1 MVILIFSFS
10 AIRVE
15 YHGVGIHSR
24 DVAPVAGTDEM
35 AGVSTL
41 FLIDVDDW
49 FMTSSND
56 LLEDVGASHEASLI
70 LANTSSTLRD
80 RALKMMAEVLDDSLD
95 RVLEANTLDLETS
108 REMAVPDLILE
119 WLKLTPERIQNVVQI
134 LQGLSDFPDP
144 LQEVMNASYQVEEV
158 QTYCQRMPLGVL
170 ALVYEAFPELGA
182 IAAGL
187 GLKAGNSLILR
198 GGSESFQTNHAIAE
212 ALQVAL
218 EEVGLPKHSLILLSS
233 EQGAPIRDVIRQ
245 DRYIN
250 LIIPYGRPSLV
261 EQVVRQAT
269 VPVLRSAMGN
279 CYLYWGNSG
288 SLETVRHVIIDSHAS
303 EPDPVN
309 AIEKVLI
316 EQGQSSS
323 AIASLWKS
331 LKEKGFE
338 LRGDPEL
345 AAQYE
350 ELKPAEPEEWNQAYL
365 EKVVTFKLVE
375 DLDGAI
381 AWMNTHSSGHANCL
395 VTQSYNE
402 SRKFALGIN
411 SASLYINASPRF
423 YRYRTRGNTVFLGMS
438 NQKGVR
444 RGLINLEALTT
455 VKYIIQGN
463 T

>member
-1 MVILIFSFS
+1 
-10 AIRVE
+10 
-15 YHGVGIHSR
+15 
-24 DVAPVAGTDEM
+24 
-35 AGVSTL
+35 
-41 FLIDVDDW
+41 
-49 FMTSSND
+49 MTSSND

-70 LANTSSTLRD
+70 LANTSSSLRD
-80 RALKMMAEVLDDSLD
+80 RALKMMAEVLEDSLD

-119 WLKLTPERIQNVVQI
+119 WLKLTPERIQHAVKI
-134 LQGLSDFPDP
+134 LKRLSEFPDP
-144 LQEVMNASYQVEEV
+144 LQEVMSASYQVEEV
-158 QTYCQRMPLGVL
+158 QTYCQRMPLGVV

-187 GLKAGNSLILR
+187 CLKTGNSLILR
-198 GGSESFQTNHAIAE
+198 GGSESSQTNLAIAE

-218 EEVGLPKHSLILLSS
+218 EEVGLPKNSLILLPS

-269 VPVLRSAMGN
+269 APVLRSAMGN
-279 CYLYWGNSG
+279 CYLYWGHSG
-288 SLETVRHVIIDSHAS
+288 SLETVRHLIIDSHAS

-316 EQGQSSS
+316 EHSQSSS

-338 LRGDPEL
+338 LRGDREL
-345 AAQYE
+345 AAQHE

-411 SASLYINASPRF
+411 SASLYINTSPRF

-463 T
+463 A

>member
-1 MVILIFSFS
+1 
-10 AIRVE
+10 
-15 YHGVGIHSR
+15 
-24 DVAPVAGTDEM
+24 
-35 AGVSTL
+35 
-41 FLIDVDDW
+41 
-49 FMTSSND
+49 MTSSND
-56 LLEDVGASHEASLI
+56 LLEDVGASHQASLI
-70 LANTSSTLRD
+70 LAKTPNPVRD
-80 RALKMMAEVLDDSLD
+80 RALKMMAEVLDGSVDQ
-95 RVLEANTLDLETS
+95 VLEANTLDLETS
-108 REMAVPDLILE
+108 REMAVPELILE
-119 WLKLTPERIQNVVQI
+119 WLKLTPERIQHAVKI
-134 LQGLSDFPDP
+134 LQRLSEFPDP
-144 LQEVMNASYQVEEV
+144 LQEVMNASYQVEDV
-158 QTYCQRMPLGVL
+158 QTYCQRMPLGVV

-187 GLKAGNSLILR
+187 CLKTGNSLILR
-198 GGSESFQTNHAIAE
+198 GGSESSHTNHAIAE
-212 ALQVAL
+212 ALQAGL
-218 EEVGLPKHSLILLSS
+218 EEEGLPKDSLILLPS
-233 EQGAPIRDVIRQ
+233 EEGAPIREVIRQ
-245 DRYIN
+245 DQQIN
-250 LIIPYGRPSLV
+250 LVIPYGRPSLV

-288 SLETVRHVIIDSHAS
+288 SLDTVRHLIVDSHAS

-316 EQGQSSS
+316 EHGQS
-323 AIASLWKS
+323 AAAMISLWKS

-338 LRGDPEL
+338 LRADPEL

-365 EKVVTFKLVE
+365 EKIITFKLA
-375 DLDGAI
+375 DNLDEAI

-395 VTQSYNE
+395 VTQSYHE

>member
-1 MVILIFSFS
+1 
-10 AIRVE
+10 
-15 YHGVGIHSR
+15 
-24 DVAPVAGTDEM
+24 
-35 AGVSTL
+35 
-41 FLIDVDDW
+41 
-49 FMTSSND
+49 MTSSHD
-56 LLEDVGASHEASLI
+56 LLEDVGASHQASLI
-70 LANTSSTLRD
+70 LSKTPSPLRD
-80 RALKMMAEVLDDSLD
+80 RALKLMAEVLEDSID

-119 WLKLTPERIQNVVQI
+119 WLKLTPERIQHAVKI
-134 LQGLSDFPDP
+134 LQRLSEFPDP
-144 LQEVMNASYQVEEV
+144 LQEVMNASYQVQEV
-158 QTYCQRMPLGVL
+158 QTYCQRMPLGVV

-187 GLKAGNSLILR
+187 CLKTGNSLILR
-198 GGSESFQTNHAIAE
+198 GGSESSHTNHAIAE
-212 ALQVAL
+212 ALQTAL
-218 EEVGLPKHSLILLSS
+218 DEEGLPKDALILLPS
-233 EQGAPIRDVIRQ
+233 EEGAPIREVIRQ
-245 DRYIN
+245 DQQID
-250 LIIPYGRPSLV
+250 LVIPYGRPSLV

-269 VPVLRSAMGN
+269 APVLRSAMGN

-288 SLETVRHVIIDSHAS
+288 SLDTVRHLILDSHAS

-323 AIASLWKS
+323 AMVSLWKF

-338 LRGDPEL
+338 LRADPEL
-345 AAQYE
+345 AAQHE

-365 EKVVTFKLVE
+365 EKIVTFKVADNIDE
-375 DLDGAI
+375 AI
-381 AWMNTHSSGHANCL
+381 AWMNAHSSGHANCL

-463 T
+463 R

>member
-1 MVILIFSFS
+1 
-10 AIRVE
+10 
-15 YHGVGIHSR
+15 
-24 DVAPVAGTDEM
+24 
-35 AGVSTL
+35 
-41 FLIDVDDW
+41 
-49 FMTSSND
+49 MTSSND
-56 LLEDVGASHEASLI
+56 LLEDVGASHQASLI
-70 LANTSSTLRD
+70 LSKTPSPLRD
-80 RALKMMAEVLDDSLD
+80 RALKLMAEVLDGSIDQ
-95 RVLEANTLDLETS
+95 VLEANTLDLETS
-108 REMAVPDLILE
+108 REMAVPELILE
-119 WLKLTPERIQNVVQI
+119 WLKLTPERIQHAVKI
-134 LQGLSDFPDP
+134 LQRLSEFPDP

-158 QTYCQRMPLGVL
+158 QTYCQRMPLGVV

-187 GLKAGNSLILR
+187 CLKTGNSLILR
-198 GGSESFQTNHAIAE
+198 GGSESSHTNYAIAQ
-212 ALQVAL
+212 ALQMAL
-218 EEVGLPKHSLILLSS
+218 EEEGLPKDSLILLPS
-233 EQGAPIRDVIRQ
+233 EEGAPIREVIRQ
-245 DRYIN
+245 DQQID
-250 LIIPYGRPSLV
+250 LVIPYGRPSLV

-269 VPVLRSAMGN
+269 APVLRSAMGN

-288 SLETVRHVIIDSHAS
+288 SLDTVRHLILDSHAS

-316 EQGQSSS
+316 ENGQSST
-323 AIASLWKS
+323 AMVSLWKS

-338 LRGDPEL
+338 LRADPEL

-365 EKVVTFKLVE
+365 EKIVTFKVA
-375 DLDGAI
+375 DNLDEAI
-381 AWMNTHSSGHANCL
+381 AWMNAHSSGHANCL
-395 VTQSYNE
+395 VTQSYTE
-402 SRKFALGIN
+402 SRQFALGIN

-463 T
+463 R

>member
-1 MVILIFSFS
+1 
-10 AIRVE
+10 
-15 YHGVGIHSR
+15 
-24 DVAPVAGTDEM
+24 
-35 AGVSTL
+35 
-41 FLIDVDDW
+41 
-49 FMTSSND
+49 MTSSND
-56 LLEDVGASHEASLI
+56 LLEDVGASHQASLI

-80 RALKMMAEVLDDSLD
+80 RALKMMAEILDSSVD

-119 WLKLTPERIQNVVQI
+119 WLKLTPERIQHTVQI
-134 LQGLSDFPDP
+134 LNRLSEFPDP

-158 QTYCQRMPLGVL
+158 QTYCQRMPLGVV

-187 GLKAGNSLILR
+187 CLKTGNSLILR
-198 GGSESFQTNHAIAE
+198 GGSESSHTNHVIAE
-212 ALQVAL
+212 ALQTGL
-218 EEVGLPKHSLILLSS
+218 EEVGLPKDSLILLPS

-245 DRYIN
+245 DQQIN
-250 LIIPYGRPSLV
+250 LVIPYGRPSLV

-279 CYLYWGNSG
+279 CYLYWGTSG
-288 SLETVRHVIIDSHAS
+288 SLETVRHLIIDSHGS

-316 EQGQSSS
+316 EQGQSS
-323 AIASLWKS
+323 AAMVSLWKS

-338 LRGDPEL
+338 LRADKEL
-345 AAQYE
+345 ADRYE
-350 ELKPAEPEEWNQAYL
+350 DLKPAEPEEWSEAYL
-365 EKVVTFKLVE
+365 EKVVTFKLA
-375 DLDGAI
+375 DNLDEAI
-381 AWMNTHSSGHANCL
+381 AWMNEHSSGHANCL

-423 YRYRTRGNTVFLGMS
+423 YRYRSRGNTVFLGMS

-463 T
+463 S

>member
-1 MVILIFSFS
+1 
-10 AIRVE
+10 
-15 YHGVGIHSR
+15 
-24 DVAPVAGTDEM
+24 
-35 AGVSTL
+35 
-41 FLIDVDDW
+41 
-49 FMTSSND
+49 MTSSND

-187 GLKAGNSLILR
+187 CLKTGNSLILR
-198 GGSESFQTNHAIAE
+198 GGSESFQTNYAIAE

-218 EEVGLPKHSLILLSS
+218 EEVGLPQHSLILLSS

-345 AAQYE
+345 VAQYE
-350 ELKPAEPEEWNQAYL
+350 ELKPVEPEEWNQAYL

-381 AWMNTHSSGHANCL
+381 AWMNTYSSGHANCL

-438 NQKGVR
+438 NQKGLR